1 MKIAEKV
8 AVDDGKLLIQ
18 QTHDLNP
25 AMERA
30 AMLRQSGAGVLGEK
44 RLVGTIPFALIE
56 TWAKEAGVD
65 IQDREAVREIMH
77 RKIMSGEF
85 QKFRVWEGTY

>member
-1 MKIAEKV
+1 MKIAERV
-8 AVDDGKLLIQ
+8 TTDGDKLLIQ
-18 QTHDLNP
+18 QTHDVAP

-56 TWAKEAGVD
+56 AWAQEAGVA
-65 IQDREAVREIMH
+65 ITDREAVREIMH

-85 QKFRVWEGTY
+85 QKFRVWEGIY